1 MQHYKNYWRG
11 FSDFD
16 GQSSRKDFWIPILIN
31 LLISVALLI
40 IMVGSFTA
48 LFIPFS
54 GGIWFAG
61 VSLAALF
68 VWCVI
73 RVVPNAAV
81 LVRRFHDVGL
91 VGWLAV
97 VFFICHFIP
106 YVDIVADILIIII
119 ACMNQDSANVQ
130 AFAWKKSA
138 AVQTTTAANDTDS
151 ATKETT
157 DDDNSSTTKESS
169 ESQPDAEERKQKR
182 HEQLSLNLDD
192 ATELSDHNSK
202 LSDTDDSKSDD
213 SQN

>member
-31 LLISVALLI
+31 LLISVVLLI
-40 IMVGSFTA
+40 IMIVSFTA

-61 VSLAALF
+61 ASLTALF

-73 RVVPNAAV
+73 RIVPNAAV

-97 VFFICHFIP
+97 VLFICHFIP

-119 ACMNQDSANVQ
+119 ACMNPNSANVQ
-130 AFAWKKSA
+130 AFAWKKPGA
-138 AVQTTTAANDTDS
+138 EQETTVANDTNS
-151 ATKETT
+151 ATNKMS
-157 DDDNSSTTKESS
+157 DDENSATRESS
-169 ESQPDAEERKQKR
+169 ESQPNTDELKQKHYR
-182 HEQLSLNLDD
+182 QLSLNLNNT
-192 ATELSDHNSK
+192 TESDDHNSK